1 MYVIWDGKATLNVSS
16 SLSFSFFEIG
26 TPNSVVR
33 TDITKLVTYLFSYA
47 VTLVI
52 KSDFVSYGAF
62 SILDT
67 MA

>member
-1 MYVIWDGKATLNVSS
+1 MCVEHVCTLYTYPV
-16 SLSFSFFEIG
+16 FSFFEIG
-26 TPNSVVR
+26 TPHSVVR
-33 TDITKLVTYLFSYA
+33 TDITKLITFLFSYA